1 MRALIMGHKKL
12 CIAIFAVLLVLV
24 VFVLSFLLFKPKL
37 SNLSDSGLKIFLWF
51 NGIKPE
57 QDKGWSE
64 EGLASIRE
72 FIKNVEE
79 CPDWFGKYFPTLM
92 RNEKTHF
99 YGYLQTPSGN
109 LSIYVSMPNF
119 RPAF

>member
-79 CPDWFGKYFPTLM
+79 CPDYMPVWNWTEMLVLPAKINRAVNRY
-92 RNEKTHF
+92 
-99 YGYLQTPSGN
+99 YG
-109 LSIYVSMPNF
+109 
-119 RPAF
+119 RPFMHQHILDLE